1 VSTSTVSPDRS
12 PLARLLRRSTEIEA
26 REMPVVIAAGVLLF
40 AVFCGY
46 FAVRPVRE
54 TVGTILGRERVANL
68 FGVTWIASIAVVM
81 LYATLVARIRRSIL
95 LPAIYGSVALLFV
108 VIGAVL
114 RTHPHSIV
122 ASELLYVLISVL
134 SLFIVS
140 VFWSF
145 MLEMLSKEQTQRL
158 FGVIAVGGTAGALAG
173 PVLTDR
179 LVRYIGNSGVLYM
192 GAALFVLAIICQA
205 TLMRQRATLAGGP
218 VAAAEDRPVGT
229 ANPFS
234 GLLLVLRSPYL
245 LGVALY
251 MVLLSSV
258 TTFLYLDQLDIVKH
272 TISDEAHR
280 TQIFSRIDYTVQS
293 LTIAFQFFVTGRVAK
308 RFGVATLLT
317 VVPLLMVAG
326 FLGLAAVGGFA
337 VLVLVMIVRRVGEY
351 AFVRPG
357 REMLYSVVDTKTKY
371 QAKSF
376 NDVPVYRGG
385 DFGAAQLQTLLQ
397 HQGFSAAALAGLG
410 ALLAALWGL
419 IGWRLGRRV
428 R

>member
-1 VSTSTVSPDRS
+1 MGSQNLDQS
-12 PLARLLRRSTEIEA
+12 PLARLLRRSAEIDA
-26 REMPVVIAAGVLLF
+26 REMPVVIAALVLLF

-54 TVGTILGRERVANL
+54 TVGTILGRERVQNL
-68 FGVTWIASIAVVM
+68 FVVTWIASIAVVM

-95 LPAIYGSVALLFV
+95 LPAIYGAIALLFI

-114 RTHPHSIV
+114 HTHPHNSA
-122 ASELLYVLISVL
+122 ASAVFYVTISVL
-134 SLFIVS
+134 NLFIVS

-145 MLEMLSKEQTQRL
+145 MLEILNKEQTQRL

-173 PVLTDR
+173 PVLTDV
-179 LVRYIGNSGVLYM
+179 LVGHIGNSGVLYL
-192 GAALFVLAIICQA
+192 GAALFVLAIVCQA
-205 TLMRQRATLAGGP
+205 SLMRQRAALPSGSSA
-218 VAAAEDRPVGT
+218 AAAEDRPVGA

-234 GLLLVLRSPYL
+234 GMVLVARSPYL
-245 LGVALY
+245 LGIALF

-272 TISDEAHR
+272 TFSDPAHR
-280 TQIFSRIDYTVQS
+280 TQIFSRIDYTVQA

-317 VVPLLMVAG
+317 VVPVLMVAG
-326 FLGLAAVGGFA
+326 FLGLAVASSFA
-337 VLVLVMIVRRVGEY
+337 MLALVMILRRVGEY

-357 REMLYSVVDTKTKY
+357 REMLYSVVDTETKY
-371 QAKSF
+371 KAKSF

-385 DFGAAQLQTLLQ
+385 DALAAQLQGLLQ
-397 HQGFSAAALAGLG
+397 HQGFSPTALAGLG

-419 IGWRLGRRV
+419 TGWRLGRRV

>member
-1 VSTSTVSPDRS
+1 LSPGRS
-12 PLARLLRRSTEIEA
+12 PLARLLRRSSEIDA
-26 REMPVVIAAGVLLF
+26 REMPVVIAALVLLF

-68 FGVTWIASIAVVM
+68 FLATWVSSIAVVM
-81 LYATLVARIRRSIL
+81 LYATLVARVRRSIL
-95 LPAIYGSVALLFV
+95 LPAIYGAVALLFI
-108 VIGAVL
+108 VIGAML
-114 RTHPHSIV
+114 QANPHNTTAAAV
-122 ASELLYVLISVL
+122 FFVLISVL
-134 SLFIVS
+134 NLFIVS

-145 MLEMLSKEQTQRL
+145 MLEMLSKEQTKRL
-158 FGVIAVGGTAGALAG
+158 FGLIAAGGTAGALVG
-173 PVLTDR
+173 PVLTDL
-179 LVRYIGNSGVLYM
+179 LVGHIGNSGVLYL
-192 GAALFVLAIICQA
+192 GAALFVLAIACQA
-205 TLMRQRATLAGGP
+205 SLMRQRAALPSGAS
-218 VAAAEDRPVGT
+218 AAAEDRPVGA

-234 GLLLVLRSPYL
+234 GMLLVARSPYL
-245 LGVALY
+245 LGIAIF

-272 TISDEAHR
+272 TFSDLAHR
-280 TQIFSRIDYTVQS
+280 TQIFSRIDYTVQA

-317 VVPLLMVAG
+317 VVPVLMVAG
-326 FLGLAAVGGFA
+326 FLGLAVLGGFA

-410 ALLAALWGL
+410 AVLAALWGL
-419 IGWRLGRRV
+419 IGWRLGRQV